1 MSLLQ
6 KPLTPSGEPRIGVRG
21 RRRNPESFENP
32 GFRVALRLPGMTIF
46 YCFQEFCG
54 SLEKLSFDFKGLAIL
69 EWTFQMGCRIREE
82 IAPPKYFF
90 FL

>member
-1 MSLLQ
+1 
-6 KPLTPSGEPRIGVRG
+6 
-21 RRRNPESFENP
+21 
-32 GFRVALRLPGMTIF
+32 MTIF

-69 EWTFQMGCRIREE
+69 KWTFQMGCRIREE
-82 IAPPKYFF
+82 IALPKYFF